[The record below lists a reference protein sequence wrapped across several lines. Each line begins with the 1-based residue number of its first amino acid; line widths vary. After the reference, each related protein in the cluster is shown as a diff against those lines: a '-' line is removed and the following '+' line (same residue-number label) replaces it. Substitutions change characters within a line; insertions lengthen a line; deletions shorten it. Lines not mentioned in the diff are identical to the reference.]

1 MKRARVVVAG
11 RVQAVGF
18 RWACKD
24 EARRRGLGGWVR
36 NLPDGSVE
44 AAFEGPDEEVAAMV
58 AWCRTGPSWAD
69 VTAIEVAEEPPV
81 GERRFVISE

>member
-44 AAFEGPDEEVAAMV
+44 AAFEGADEEVDAMV
-58 AWCRTGPSWAD
+58 AWCRRGPSWAD